1 MLNKKK
7 TEGRGKCPFRNLK
20 ECSTECVMYRKGIRF
35 SDDQKA
41 EPFPFEECALNIIA
55 DNLEAMHNRTYMM
68 QKEVGDTKNVMTLK
82 ILSDLGRISPDEVGR
97 QALKIITPPDKSE
110 EVKKVTDKIT
120 GQNEGKDIK

>member
-35 SDDQKA
+35 TDDQKS

-68 QKEVGDTKNVMTLK
+68 QKEVGETKNVMAIK
-82 ILSDLGRISPDEVGR
+82 ILSDLGMAPV
-97 QALKIITPPDKSE
+97 E
-110 EVKKVTDKIT
+110 EVKRQAMKMVSPETVTNKVLIEDK
-120 GQNEGKDIK
+120 K